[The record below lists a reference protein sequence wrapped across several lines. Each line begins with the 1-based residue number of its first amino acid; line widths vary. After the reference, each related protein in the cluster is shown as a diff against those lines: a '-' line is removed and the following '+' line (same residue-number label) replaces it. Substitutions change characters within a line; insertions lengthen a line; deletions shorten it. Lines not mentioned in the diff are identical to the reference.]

1 MSLIAEVFRLLK
13 TNWKTLLIFELLQRI
28 FTGLVIFPAF
38 RSVFSGILK
47 VTGIEYLAPGNYLQF
62 FLHPLTLLFIFVL
75 LFAIAFYAVIDIGA
89 VIYILDL
96 SKQKITA
103 RLIPTFI
110 FSIKNA
116 LRVFKLRNLL
126 LMPMLLFM
134 VIFLKPDIAAGI
146 SGSMVFPK
154 FLMENVNNS
163 WYIALP
169 LYTFFFIL
177 TVGILHWMFA
187 FHFFTL
193 EKNALDGAHK
203 KSTALGASHRIKDI
217 SIMLAV
223 HFLLVL
229 LQLARTA
236 LGNIIIEL
244 SRFMLNGF
252 HPALSSLSAVA
263 LVLLLVAFITILTMS
278 MPFGYAV
285 ISVLFYAHKE
295 SREESVPHL
304 KARAVLNRRKAPAR
318 LVVAGLFATAVILC
332 SYYTYGVN
340 RGVYT
345 KQYISDP
352 AIEITA
358 HRGASSDYPENT
370 IAAVEGAVLQGADW
384 AEIDVQQSADGRIF
398 LMHDKNF
405 KRTCGVDKNSWEAD
419 YDEIRTYD
427 AGSFFSEDFAG
438 EKIPL
443 LEDVIDYAKYAGMKL
458 NIELKPNEH
467 SIDME
472 RHVAD
477 IINERGFKDSCV
489 VSSLNY
495 TDLERM
501 KKCDPDIETMYI
513 SVTAVNGFEY
523 MKAADSVSV
532 EISFANQD
540 VINRLHDLGHE
551 VTIWTADTG
560 SQIKHMIDLGAD
572 NVITN
577 NIILARE
584 LSTSGRV
591 NSVLTRSAEA
601 LVNFFI

>member
-1 MSLIAEVFRLLK
+1 MGMIRQVFSLLK

-47 VTGIEYLAPGNYLQF
+47 VTGIDYLAPGNYLQF

-75 LFAIAFYAVIDIGA
+75 LFAIAFYAVVDIGA

-96 SKQKITA
+96 SKQKATA

-116 LRVFKLRNLL
+116 FRVFKLRNLL

-134 VIFLKPDIAAGI
+134 VIFLKPDIASGI

-154 FLMENVNNS
+154 FLMENVNHT
-163 WYIALP
+163 WYVALP

-203 KSTALGASHRIKDI
+203 KSTALGAPHRIRDI
-217 SIMLAV
+217 SIMIGV

-229 LQLARTA
+229 LQMLHVAI
-236 LGNIIIEL
+236 GNAIIEL
-244 SRFMLNGF
+244 SRFMLTGF
-252 HPALSSLSAVA
+252 HPALTSLSAVA
-263 LVLLLVAFITILTMS
+263 LVLLLVVFIVIMTMS

-295 SREESVPHL
+295 SAEESVMHL
-304 KARAVLNRRKAPAR
+304 KARTALNRRKAPAR
-318 LVVAGLFATAVILC
+318 LAALGIFVTAVILC

-340 RGVYT
+340 RGVYG
-345 KQYISDP
+345 KQYIDDP
-352 AIEITA
+352 ALAVTA

-370 IAAVEGAVLQGADW
+370 LAAVKGAVAQGADW
-384 AEIDVQQSADGRIF
+384 VEIDVQQSRDGRIF

-405 KRTCGVDKNSWEAD
+405 KRICGIDKNTWEVD
-419 YDEIRTYD
+419 YDEIMTYD
-427 AGSFFSEDFAG
+427 AGSSFSEKFAG
-438 EKIPL
+438 EPVPL
-443 LEDVIDYAKYAGMKL
+443 LEDVIDYAKFTGLKL
-458 NIELKPNEH
+458 NIEIKPNEH
-467 SIDME
+467 SLDME
-472 RHVAD
+472 QHVAD
-477 IINERGFKDSCV
+477 IINEKDFRDGCV

-501 KKCDPDIETMYI
+501 KAYDPGIETMYI
-513 SVTAVNGFEY
+513 SVTAVNGFEN
-523 MKAADSVSV
+523 MGAADSVSV
-532 EISFANQD
+532 EISYANQD
-540 VINRLHDLGHE
+540 VINRLHSMGHE

-560 SQIKHMIDLGAD
+560 TQIKHMIDLGAD

-577 NIILARE
+577 NIPLARE
-584 LSTSGRV
+584 LSSSGRV